1 MTDINIQP
9 LDDADK
15 LWVSQRL
22 LEWGGADS
30 VSSFA
35 ELDGY
40 LTAVYSG
47 PDLANTSDW
56 WDGLWGVDLPRV
68 EDEADFRRFLDCLHR
83 HIKWV
88 NFSLLDQPE
97 HFAPAFEPGE
107 CIHGLPLARVDRW
120 CRGYL
125 RGVYVANWP
134 PLPDGVQKHLD
145 LITLHGGVE
154 HTELFSALQADE
166 YAQSIDM
173 LPHAALLLHTWW
185 LMKLSC
191 EPHLAN
197 GKVGRNQPCPCGSGK
212 KYKQCCLRGQQ

>member
-1 MTDINIQP
+1 MAQFTSAPSAGAAVARLPLGDLNEKATDSVP
-9 LDDADK
+9 GLD
-15 LWVSQRL
+15 
-22 LEWGGADS
+22 GGAI
-30 VSSFA
+30 
-35 ELDGY
+35 LGHH
-40 LTAVYSG
+40 
-47 PDLANTSDW
+47 
-56 WDGLWGVDLPRV
+56 
-68 EDEADFRRFLDCLHR
+68 RRPSIC
-83 HIKWV
+83 
-88 NFSLLDQPE
+88 
-97 HFAPAFEPGE
+97 AYPA
-107 CIHGLPLARVDRW
+107 R
-120 CRGYL
+120 L
-125 RGVYVANWP
+125 RGVEVANWP
-134 PLPDGVQKHLD
+134 PLPDGAQKHLD